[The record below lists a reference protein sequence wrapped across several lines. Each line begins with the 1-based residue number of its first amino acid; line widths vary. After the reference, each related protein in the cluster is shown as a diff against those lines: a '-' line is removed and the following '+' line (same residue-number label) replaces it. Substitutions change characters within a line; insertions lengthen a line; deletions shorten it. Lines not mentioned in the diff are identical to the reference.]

1 MKRRTRQCGGRGR
14 PVVHRTNGPAI
25 HVDLLCA
32 SYDGMNALHEVSF
45 DLSTAERLAIV
56 GPNGAGKSTLL
67 RILAGLLP
75 ADSGTVEIHGHPPLG
90 HICIAYVP
98 QENVVDWRFPVTVR
112 DVVAMGRIGRLGP
125 LRRMGVED
133 RKLVSESLEAVDL
146 LSRADRTIDALSGG
160 ERQRMLVARALVQAS
175 DVVLMDEPFT
185 GLDVQS
191 KDGLIA
197 ILSSLRTRD
206 ITLLV
211 ALHDLGLASAHFDK
225 LLLLRT
231 QSLGFGRPEDVLTED
246 ALHLAY
252 GSCLRMVR
260 GDNGVLV
267 VHDTACSGER
277 AAHSGEAP

>member
-1 MKRRTRQCGGRGR
+1 LAA
-14 PVVHRTNGPAI
+14 HREDAPAVR
-25 HVDLLCA
+25 VDTLSA
-32 SYDGMNALHEVSF
+32 SYDGIEALREVSF
-45 DLSTAERLAIV
+45 ALAAGERLAIV

-67 RILAGLLP
+67 RILAGLLTP
-75 ADSGTVEIHGHPPLG
+75 SAGTAEIRGHPPQG

-98 QENVVDWRFPVTVR
+98 QESTVDWRFPVTVR

-125 LRRMGVED
+125 LRRMGPKD
-133 RKLVSESLEAVDL
+133 REVVREALEAVDL
-146 LSRADRTIDALSGG
+146 SGRADRRIAALSGG
-160 ERQRMLVARALVQAS
+160 ERQRMLVARALAQAS

-191 KDGLIA
+191 RDALLE
-197 ILSSLRTRD
+197 ILSTLRSRG

-231 QSLGFGRPEDVLTED
+231 EALGFGRPEDVLTED
-246 ALHLAY
+246 ALRHAY

-260 GDNGVLV
+260 GESGVLV
-267 VHDTACSGER
+267 VHDTACSG
-277 AAHSGEAP
+277 GNAPSPSSEDSA